1 MVSSKNRTA
10 RVCLMVFLTGVG
22 SLAAA
27 QNIYTC
33 VDSKGRTLSA
43 DRPIAECIDRPQ
55 RELQPSGA
63 LKRQLGPTLTEQEQA
78 AQDDKDRRLA
88 EKRAREAE
96 DRRRD
101 RALLQRYPAAP
112 AHDQA
117 RAAALVQVD
126 EVIKVSNKRRAELL
140 EQRKMI
146 ANDFEFY
153 VKDPSRAPAALKR
166 RLEEN
171 ERSLSGQQ
179 KFIAD
184 QEQEKKRV
192 NRRFDDELAR
202 LKQLWAMAG
211 AAPALAASGPRAAL
225 RQP

>member
-1 MVSSKNRTA
+1 MVSSKNRTE
-10 RVCLMVFLTGVG
+10 RLCLMVLLTGVG

-43 DRPIAECIDRPQ
+43 DRPIAECIDRQQ
-55 RELQPSGA
+55 RELAPSGV
-63 LKRQLGPTLTEQEQA
+63 LKRQLGPALTEHEQA

-88 EKRAREAE
+88 ERRAREAE

-101 RALLQRYPAAP
+101 RALLQRYPARA

-126 EVIKVSNKRRAELL
+126 EVIKVSNKRRADLL

-146 ANDFEFY
+146 ANDLEFY
-153 VKDPSRAPAALKR
+153 IRDPSKAPATLKR

-171 ERSLSGQQ
+171 DRSLAGQQ

-192 NRRFDDELAR
+192 NQRFDDELAR
-202 LKQLWAMAG
+202 LTQLWAMVAR
-211 AAPALAASGPRAAL
+211 P
-225 RQP
+225 

>member
-1 MVSSKNRTA
+1 MTYLAGLS
-10 RVCLMVFLTGVG
+10 CLS

-33 VDSKGRTLSA
+33 VDAKGHALTA
-43 DRPIAECIDRPQ
+43 DRPIAECVDRPQ
-55 RELQPSGA
+55 RELTPSGV
-63 LKRQLGPTLTEQEQA
+63 LKRQLGPTLTEHEQA

-88 EKRAREAE
+88 EKRAREADE
-96 DRRRD
+96 KRRD
-101 RALLQRYPAAP
+101 RALLQRYPARAP
-112 AHDQA
+112 HDQA

-146 ANDFEFY
+146 ENDFEFY

-171 ERSLSGQQ
+171 ERNLSGQQ

-192 NRRFDDELAR
+192 NRRFDDELAQ
-202 LKQLWAMAG
+202 LNQLWAMAG
-211 AAPALAASGPRAAL
+211 AAPALAASGSRAAP
-225 RQP
+225 R

>member
-1 MVSSKNRTA
+1 MSSKTGTSRLA
-10 RVCLMVFLTGVG
+10 VMVFLTTIG

-55 RELQPSGA
+55 RELAPSGV
-63 LKRQLGPTLTEQEQA
+63 LKRQLGPTLTEHEQA
-78 AQDDKDRRLA
+78 AQDDKDRRIA

-101 RALLQRYPAAP
+101 RALLQRYPERP

-126 EVIKVSNKRRAELL
+126 EVIKVSNKRRAELF
-140 EQRKMI
+140 EQRKVI
-146 ANDFEFY
+146 ANDLEFY
-153 VKDPSRAPAALKR
+153 ARDPSKAPAALKR

-171 ERSLSGQQ
+171 DKSVAGQQ

-192 NRRFDDELAR
+192 NQRFDHELAR
-202 LKQLWAMAG
+202 LTQLWAMVAR
-211 AAPALAASGPRAAL
+211 P
-225 RQP
+225 

>member
-10 RVCLMVFLTGVG
+10 RLCLMVFLTGVG
-22 SLAAA
+22 SLADA

-43 DRPIAECIDRPQ
+43 DRPIAECIDRQQ
-55 RELQPSGA
+55 RELAPSGV
-63 LKRQLGPTLTEQEQA
+63 LKRQLGPTLTEHEQA
-78 AQDDKDRRLA
+78 AQDEKDRRLA

-101 RALLQRYPAAP
+101 RALLQRYPARA

-126 EVIKVSNKRRAELL
+126 EVIKVSNKRRADLL

-146 ANDFEFY
+146 ANDLEFY
-153 VKDPSRAPAALKR
+153 IRDPSKAPATLKR

-171 ERSLSGQQ
+171 DRSLAGQQ

-192 NRRFDDELAR
+192 NQRFDDELAR
-202 LKQLWAMAG
+202 LTQLWAMVAR
-211 AAPALAASGPRAAL
+211 P
-225 RQP
+225 

>member
-1 MVSSKNRTA
+1 MTHLAGLS
-10 RVCLMVFLTGVG
+10 CLA

-33 VDSKGRTLSA
+33 VDAKGRALTA

-55 RELQPSGA
+55 RELTPSGV
-63 LKRQLGPTLTEQEQA
+63 LKRQLGPSQTEHEQA
-78 AQDDKDRRLA
+78 AQDDKDRLLA
-88 EKRAREAE
+88 EKRAREAHE
-96 DRRRD
+96 KRRD
-101 RALLQRYPAAP
+101 RALLQRYPARM

-117 RAAALVQVD
+117 RAAAMVQVD
-126 EVIKVSNKRRAELL
+126 EVIKVSNKRRVELL
-140 EQRKMI
+140 EQRKLI

-153 VKDPSRAPAALKR
+153 VKDPSRAPASLKR

-171 ERSLSGQQ
+171 EKNLSGQQ

-192 NRRFDDELAR
+192 NQRFDAELTR
-202 LKQLWAMAG
+202 LTQLWAMVG
-211 AAPALAASGPRAAL
+211 RP
-225 RQP
+225 

>member
-10 RVCLMVFLTGVG
+10 HLYSRLGVMVFLTGVG
-22 SLAAA
+22 NLAAA

-33 VDSKGRTLSA
+33 VDSKGRTLTA
-43 DRPIAECIDRPQ
+43 DRPIAECIDRTQ
-55 RELQPSGA
+55 RELAPSGV
-63 LKRQLGPTLTEQEQA
+63 LKRQLGPTLTDHEQA
-78 AQDDKDRRLA
+78 AQDEKDRRLA

-101 RALLQRYPAAP
+101 RALLQRYPARP

-140 EQRKMI
+140 EQRKVI

-153 VKDPSRAPAALKR
+153 ARDPSKAPATLKR
-166 RLEEN
+166 RLEES
-171 ERSLSGQQ
+171 EKSVSGQQ

-192 NRRFDDELAR
+192 NQRFDDELAR
-202 LKQLWAMAG
+202 LTQLWAVVG
-211 AAPALAASGPRAAL
+211 RP
-225 RQP
+225 

>member
-1 MVSSKNRTA
+1 MVSSKTGKLRLLLGA
-10 RVCLMVFLTGVG
+10 MIYLAGLSCLA

-33 VDSKGRTLSA
+33 VDAKGRALTA

-55 RELQPSGA
+55 RELTPSGV

-78 AQDDKDRRLA
+78 ALEEKDRRQA
-88 EKRAREAE
+88 EKRAREADE
-96 DRRRD
+96 KRRD
-101 RALLQRYPAAP
+101 RALLQRYPARAP
-112 AHDQA
+112 HEQA

-140 EQRKMI
+140 EQRKLI

-153 VKDPSRAPAALKR
+153 VKEPLRAPAALKR
-166 RLEEN
+166 GLEEN
-171 ERSLSGQQ
+171 EKNLAGQQ

-192 NRRFDDELAR
+192 NQRFDAELAR
-202 LKQLWAMAG
+202 LTQLWAMVG
-211 AAPALAASGPRAAL
+211 RS
-225 RQP
+225 